1 MRFLA
6 NENFPLDAVE
16 VLRLGGHDVGWVRT
30 DAPGSPDAVVL
41 ARAQAETRVLLTFDK
56 DFGDLA
62 FHANLPAAC
71 GIVLFRLAAG
81 SSAALAALVL
91 AAIQTRSD
99 WPGHFSVVEPG
110 RIRMRPLSGPM
121 PPAGSAVP

>member
-16 VLRLGGHDVGWVRT
+16 ALRAVGHDVGWIRT
-30 DAPGSPDAVVL
+30 DAPGSRDEEVL
-41 ARAQAETRVLLTFDK
+41 ARAQAELRVLLTFDK

-62 FHANLPAAC
+62 FHAGLPADC
-71 GIVLFRLAAG
+71 GVVLFRLAAS

-91 AAIQTRSD
+91 AAIQSRSD
-99 WPGHFSVVEPG
+99 WAAHFSVVETG
-110 RIRMRPLSGPM
+110 RIRMRSLPTKGVRE
-121 PPAGSAVP
+121 G